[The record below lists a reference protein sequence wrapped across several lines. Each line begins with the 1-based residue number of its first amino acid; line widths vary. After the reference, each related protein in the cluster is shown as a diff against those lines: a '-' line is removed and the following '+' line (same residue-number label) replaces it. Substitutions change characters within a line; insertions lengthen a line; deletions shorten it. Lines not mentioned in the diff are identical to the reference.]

1 MSATIAARGTAIT
14 RQAGSP
20 ATVGSLG
27 VAVWT
32 DAKAFVARLR
42 RGDHV
47 GLFFLAALGM
57 LLLSPRILLRTFE
70 MVAEFATQTEVR
82 VDWAA
87 WPQVPVLVPI
97 GVITAL
103 ATFGRTRAVRGV
115 ALLTALTLVVTV
127 FGPLTPTAAIPLLL
141 FGFVTWALI
150 RLPLPRLTVAL
161 LVTLVTVASLAGTLR
176 WLEDD
181 AVVGVLA
188 GFPIVLP
195 LLWYSVYEHG
205 RDGPLPLR
213 RYLLYIGSRLVGSPV
228 TTYRDL
234 FVWADDARLMAV
246 RWAGVRAIYIGLL
259 AGMADHL
266 IGRMTISSNT
276 ASLTGMPLLA
286 VSYLEYLGYCLG
298 FVERFNYFIGV
309 LRLFGVP
316 VRSNFNYWMLARTPN
331 EHWQRWNLL
340 AREWFLTFVFYPI
353 MRARRWLF
361 VAVMGA
367 LLGAGILH
375 VLPVFMTQGMGLP
388 EFTARAAYWLINGV
402 AIYLVIKIPGRYP
415 GMVDR
420 LGMRDSL
427 AWSIV
432 GIVLTSAFYALLHGL
447 RVTSDSWA
455 EMANY
460 LARIVGVAV

>member
-1 MSATIAARGTAIT
+1 MSTTIAARGTAIT
-14 RQAGSP
+14 RQAGSQVT
-20 ATVGSLG
+20 AGAFGVG
-27 VAVWT
+27 VWADT
-32 DAKAFVARLR
+32 KAFAARIR

-70 MVAEFATQTEVR
+70 AVAELITQTEVH

-87 WPQVPVLVPI
+87 WPQVPALVPI

-103 ATFGRTRAVRGV
+103 ATFGQTRTVRAA
-115 ALLTALTLVVTV
+115 ALLTALGLAATV
-127 FGPLTPTAAIPLLL
+127 FGPLTPTAAVPLLL
-141 FGFVTWALI
+141 FGVTTWALI
-150 RLPLPRLTVAL
+150 RLPLPRLTAAL
-161 LVTLVTVASLAGTLR
+161 LVTLLTVASLGVSLH
-176 WLEDD
+176 WLEDG

-213 RYLLYIGSRLVGSPV
+213 RYLLYIGSRMVGSPV

-234 FVWADDARLMAV
+234 FTWADDARIMAV
-246 RWAGVRAIYIGLL
+246 RWAGVRAIYIALL

-266 IGRMTISSNT
+266 IGRMTVSSNT
-276 ASLTGMPLLA
+276 VGLAGMPLLA

-298 FVERFNYFIGV
+298 FVERFNFFIGV

-388 EFTARAAYWLINGV
+388 EFTARAAYWLINGM
-402 AIYLVIKIPGRYP
+402 AIYLVIKIPGKYP
-415 GMVDR
+415 ALVER
-420 LGMRDSL
+420 LGIRDSL

-432 GIVLTSAFYALLHGL
+432 GIVLTSAFYAVLHGM
-447 RVTSDSWA
+447 RVASGSWA

-460 LARIVGVAV
+460 LGRIIGVVV